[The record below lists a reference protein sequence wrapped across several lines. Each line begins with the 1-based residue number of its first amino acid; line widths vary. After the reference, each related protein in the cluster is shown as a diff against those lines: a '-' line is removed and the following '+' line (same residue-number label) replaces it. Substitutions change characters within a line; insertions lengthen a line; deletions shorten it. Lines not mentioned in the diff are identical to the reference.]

1 MLCWPPGLDAR
12 VQRWSW
18 YPKRIGRVGND
29 HEALR
34 GIDPDVASRVS
45 RLLFLRRPL
54 HIPGEVPALIVD
66 SFDGVAPRRPLS
78 HMCSKRQQIR
88 FPRLIHRDPAP
99 AVIVKVPLFGVGASI
114 DHFAPSAVQRVLTK
128 TVSCPDI
135 PQQTA
140 AGFCV
145 PDTKRSAKSDLHGAA
160 VASHFRDRDLLL
172 PFRRSVRWFDNG
184 PSTEA
189 RPHLDKKRFTA
200 TIQYN
205 RHAISPKDRC
215 GGQRPRRVP
224 STSRPRHF
232 SVAVAAWGRYG

>member
-1 MLCWPPGLDAR
+1 MLCWPSGFDAGVKRGLRNA
-12 VQRWSW
+12 VC
-18 YPKRIGRVGND
+18 IGRIRRNHAPLWGV
-29 HEALR
+29 
-34 GIDPDVASRVS
+34 DPNVASRVS

-66 SFDGVAPRRPLS
+66 SVDGVAPRRPLS

-99 AVIVKVPLFGVGASI
+99 AVMVKVPLFGVGASI

-135 PQQTA
+135 PQQAA

-145 PDTKRSAKSDLHGAA
+145 PDTKRSAKADLHGAA
-160 VASHFRDRDLLL
+160 VASHFRDRNLLL

-189 RPHLDKKRFTA
+189 RPHLDKKRFAA

-205 RHAISPKDRC
+205 RHAVSPKDRC
-215 GGQRPRRVP
+215 GGQKPRCVP
-224 STSRPRHF
+224 STSRLRYF
-232 SVAVAAWGRYG
+232 SALR